1 MTGIRDALLIATG
14 KYDSGRLTEL
24 RSPGADVAELA
35 DVLGDPAIGWF
46 ETKQLVDAPAYK
58 ATRAIEEFFRARS
71 TDDLLVLHISC
82 HGVKN
87 DDGELYLAAADTEL
101 DLLGSTAIPAA
112 FLHEQMNRCRAK
124 SIILLLDCCFS
135 GAALPGMKAPATVD
149 AKEQLAGSGRAILT
163 ATNRTEYAW
172 EGNRFLELE
181 PAPSRFTEAIIHGLR
196 TGEADRDGDG
206 RVAVD
211 ELYDHVFER
220 LRDSDA
226 KQTPRYW
233 ADLEYR
239 VFLANTAIPM
249 QPDPPVTATAKTA
262 WPQRRARRGTDA
274 LIRLDVA
281 LKDLALGK
289 VDTLKINTKIACGSC
304 QGLGTAPDSVVER
317 CSRCSG
323 YGLDGEVDC
332 TECAGFGTLIRNP
345 CAVCGGDGLVDT
357 TRTMTYRLPRGVTN
371 GMRVR
376 FSEQGEAGPGGGPAA
391 DVYIEVVEQPD
402 ARFERHGRDLHC
414 TVTVAPKLARTG
426 GVVDLAT
433 FDGMRKI
440 RIPGGV
446 KPGKKVRVAGLGFP
460 EVGGE
465 GRGNLMVTVEVTK
478 AMLL

>member
-1 MTGIRDALLIATG
+1 MSGIRDALLIATG

-35 DVLGDPAIGWF
+35 DVLADPAIGWF
-46 ETKQLVDAPAYK
+46 ETKTLVDAPAYK
-58 ATRAIEEFFRARS
+58 ATRAIEKFFRDRS
-71 TDDLLVLHISC
+71 TDDLLVLHLSC

-87 DDGELYLAAADTEL
+87 DDGELFLAAADTEL

-112 FLHEQMNRCRAK
+112 FLHEQMSRCRAK

-135 GAALPGMKAPATVD
+135 GAALPGIKAPATVD

-220 LRDSDA
+220 LRESGA

-239 VFLANTAIPM
+239 VFLANTAIPV
-249 QPDPPVTATAKTA
+249 QPDQPVKVQAKTA
-262 WPQRRARRGTDA
+262 WPQRRARRGQDA
-274 LIRLDVA
+274 LIRLDVS

-289 VDTLKINTKIACGSC
+289 VDTLKIQSAIACGSC
-304 QGLGTAPDSVVER
+304 QGLGTAADSVVER
-317 CSRCSG
+317 CTSCSG
-323 YGLDGEVDC
+323 YGVDGETDC
-332 TECAGFGTLIRNP
+332 ERCTGFGTLIRNP
-345 CAVCGGDGLVDT
+345 CAVCAGDGRVLN
-357 TRTMTYRLPRGVTN
+357 TRSMTYRLPRGVTN

-376 FSEQGEAGPGGGPAA
+376 FSEQGEVGPGGGPAA
-391 DVYIEVVEQPD
+391 DVYLEVVELPD
-402 ARFERHGRDLHC
+402 TAFERRGRDLYC
-414 TVTVAPKLARTG
+414 TIKVEPELARTG
-426 GVVDLAT
+426 GIVDLAT
-433 FDGMRKI
+433 FDGVRKI
-440 RIPGGV
+440 RIPGGI
-446 KPGKKVRVAGLGFP
+446 KSGKTVRVAGLGFP
-460 EVGGE
+460 EVSGD
-465 GRGNLMVTVEVTK
+465 GRGNLMVTVDVPRP
-478 AMLL
+478 MLL